1 MTSNDIRFDCRHR
14 GDGGPLAIVPLIDGA
29 LLTELIDGFE
39 IAAGMQPAGDA
50 YGGLIPEFFR
60 FGPMQDHFLGRST
73 NAMGP
78 KTPVLGCEC
87 GEWGCWP
94 LMARITPTADFVTWD
109 AFEQPHR
116 KTRNY
121 VAFGPFQFDRHQY
134 DDTLQALS
142 AVIGSDVHDTC
153 ARAPPGAAAGLRD
166 GEAVHGKVR
175 DRESGAHAWPE
186 GAGQGP
192 QPSPMGCAR

>member
-14 GDGGPLAIVPLIDGA
+14 SDGGPLVIVPRIDGA

-60 FGPMQDHFLGRST
+60 FGPMQDHFIGRST

-94 LMARITPTADFVTWD
+94 LMARITVTTDLVTWD

-116 KTRNY
+116 ATRDY
-121 VAFGPFQFDRHQY
+121 AAFGPFQFDRHPY
-134 DDTLQALS
+134 DDALRALS
-142 AVIGSDVHDTC
+142 EVIGSGVDD
-153 ARAPPGAAAGLRD
+153 AR
-166 GEAVHGKVR
+166 V
-175 DRESGAHAWPE
+175 
-186 GAGQGP
+186 
-192 QPSPMGCAR
+192 

>member
-1 MTSNDIRFDCRHR
+1 MISNEIRFDCQHR
-14 GDGGPLAIVPLIDGA
+14 DDRGLLVVVPHIDGA
-29 LLTELIDGFE
+29 PLTELIDEYE

-60 FGPMQDHFLGRST
+60 FGPMQDHFLGLST
-73 NAMGP
+73 SAMGP

-94 LMARITPTADFVTWD
+94 LMARITATADLVTWD

-116 KTRNY
+116 KTRDY

-134 DDTLQALS
+134 DGALQALS
-142 AVIGSDVHDTC
+142 AVIDSAADDTS
-153 ARAPPGAAAGLRD
+153 A
-166 GEAVHGKVR
+166 
-175 DRESGAHAWPE
+175 
-186 GAGQGP
+186 
-192 QPSPMGCAR
+192 